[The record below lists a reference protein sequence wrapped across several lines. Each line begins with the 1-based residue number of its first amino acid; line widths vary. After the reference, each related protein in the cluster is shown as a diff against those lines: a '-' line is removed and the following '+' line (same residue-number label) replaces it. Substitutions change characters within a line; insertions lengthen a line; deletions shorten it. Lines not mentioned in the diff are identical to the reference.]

1 MSQDRSEE
9 ESSTGGQGAAPPP
22 PPPPVVPDS
31 AGAAPDVSGQTPIA
45 SGPAAPQTWSPD
57 ADVDPPSIEPRT
69 QRTSGRPQNST
80 RPESVTRPQGAS
92 GPGDTGQP
100 DSSTRPASTTRT
112 EEAPRSE
119 REVRAAVGRGEVSE
133 FGDDDAPRRIR
144 LSIARVDVLS
154 TLKLSFL
161 LSVAIGIGIIV
172 ASAVIWLMLDGMA
185 VFTKI
190 DDLLQSVAGDEAQ
203 IEILQYLEFN
213 KVISFATIIA
223 VIDVIVI
230 TLIATLGAVIYNIVS
245 ALIGGLNVT
254 LTDE

>member
-9 ESSTGGQGAAPPP
+9 GSSTGGQGAAPPP
-22 PPPPVVPDS
+22 PPPPVAPDS

-69 QRTSGRPQNST
+69 QRTSGRPQNPT
-80 RPESVTRPQGAS
+80 RPESATRPEGAS
-92 GPGDTGQP
+92 GPGATGRP
-100 DSSTRPASTTRT
+100 EGSTRPASTTQT
-112 EEAPRSE
+112 EEAPNSD
-119 REVRAAVGRGEVSE
+119 REVRAAVGRGEMGE
-133 FGDDDAPRRIR
+133 FGDDDAPRKIR
-144 LSIARVDVLS
+144 LSIARVDVWS

-203 IEILQYLEFN
+203 IEILQYFEFN
-213 KVISFATIIA
+213 RVVSFATIIA

-230 TLIATLGAVIYNIVS
+230 TLFATLGAVIYNIVS

>member
-1 MSQDRSEE
+1 M
-9 ESSTGGQGAAPPP
+9 G
-22 PPPPVVPDS
+22 
-31 AGAAPDVSGQTPIA
+31 
-45 SGPAAPQTWSPD
+45 
-57 ADVDPPSIEPRT
+57 
-69 QRTSGRPQNST
+69 
-80 RPESVTRPQGAS
+80 
-92 GPGDTGQP
+92 
-100 DSSTRPASTTRT
+100 
-112 EEAPRSE
+112 
-119 REVRAAVGRGEVSE
+119 E
-133 FGDDDAPRRIR
+133 FGDADDGPRKIR
-144 LSIARVDVLS
+144 LSIARVDIWS

-213 KVISFATIIA
+213 KVVSFATIIA

>member
-80 RPESVTRPQGAS
+80 RP
-92 GPGDTGQP
+92 
-100 DSSTRPASTTRT
+100 ASTTRT

-119 REVRAAVGRGEVSE
+119 REVRAAVERGEVSE

-230 TLIATLGAVIYNIVS
+230 TLIATLGAVISNIVS

>member
-80 RPESVTRPQGAS
+80 RP
-92 GPGDTGQP
+92 
-100 DSSTRPASTTRT
+100 ASTTRT

-119 REVRAAVGRGEVSE
+119 REVRAAVERGEVSE

>member
-69 QRTSGRPQNST
+69 QRTSGRPQN
-80 RPESVTRPQGAS
+80 
-92 GPGDTGQP
+92 
-100 DSSTRPASTTRT
+100 STRPASTTRT

-190 DDLLQSVAGDEAQ
+190 DDLLQSIAGDEAQ